1 VNGWRWLIRASLWA
15 RNPPSAKKV
24 MFFGAILLVCLT
36 IGFVE
41 HYIGWPDWAQRDRL
55 PRVPR

>member
-1 VNGWRWLIRASLWA
+1 
-15 RNPPSAKKV
+15 

-41 HYIGWPDWAQRDRL
+41 HYVGWPDWAQRDRL